1 LLNKTT
7 FKNMKNLKNVL
18 PILLLTSISFGALAQ
33 QPTVLASNKETEK
46 EDKDKKKKS
55 ASTDKVEAVVEE
67 PAAKKEDEEEPS
79 FTFSGSIDTYF
90 HSSFKTQNYVYGGY
104 APSTSFAD
112 LKGFSLGMVNLIAS
126 YSGEKAG
133 FVGDVVF
140 GPRGQ
145 AAVFGTASGQAIINQ
160 AYAYYKFSNKVTLNL
175 GQFNTFL
182 GYEVISPTVNFHYST
197 SYLFSWGPFNHT
209 GARLDFAFDNGM
221 VAKLAVMNPT
231 DIVEFNPVN
240 TYTLGAQIGKTTETG
255 GIWFNFLY
263 GDQDGKLEKDN
274 LQTDATSVG
283 KLFQADVTLGYNL
296 SETFYLGF
304 NASMQSTAVGEEESN
319 GNIIKSTGDPSSF
332 LGFAVYPKLAL
343 SDNFALGLR
352 AEYFSVKNSHLT
364 GVIGLDGNGDGNV
377 LEFTLSGNYKVGGL
391 TFIPE
396 VRIDKTSEDSFY
408 TVKNNNTEFKTLLP
422 TLNLAA
428 VYKF

>member
-1 LLNKTT
+1 
-7 FKNMKNLKNVL
+7 MKNLKNVL
-18 PILLLTSISFGALAQ
+18 PILLLTSISFTTLAQ
-33 QPTVLASNKETEK
+33 QPTVLASATEKETEK
-46 EDKDKKKKS
+46 EKKKK
-55 ASTDKVEAVVEE
+55 ASEKIEAIVEE
-67 PAAKKEDEEEPS
+67 PAAKKEDEEPA
-79 FTFSGSIDTYF
+79 FTFSGSIDTYL
-90 HSSFKTQNYVYGGY
+90 HSSFKTQNAFYGGAY

-126 YSGEKAG
+126 YAGEKAG
-133 FVGDVVF
+133 FVGDIVL

-160 AYAYYKFSNKVTLNL
+160 AYAYYKFSDKLTLNL

-209 GARLDFAFDNGM
+209 GARLDYAGENGF

-240 TYTLGAQIGKTTETG
+240 TYTLGAQLGKTSEKG
-255 GIWFNFLY
+255 GIWLNFLY
-263 GDQDGKLEKDN
+263 GDQDGTLDEIPQDGESAGN
-274 LQTDATSVG
+274 
-283 KLFQADVTLGYNL
+283 LFQADITLGYNL
-296 SETFYLGF
+296 TDKFYLGF
-304 NASMQSTAVGEEESN
+304 NASTQSTALGEELDNN
-319 GNIIKSTGDPSSF
+319 GDIVKATGKSSSF
-332 LGFAVYPKLAL
+332 TGFAIYPKLTV
-343 SDNFALGLR
+343 SESFAIGLR
-352 AEYFSVKNSHLT
+352 AEYFSVKNSHLE
-364 GVIGLDGNGDGNV
+364 IFGLDGNGDGSV
-377 LEFTLSGNYKVGGL
+377 TAFTLSGNYKVGGL

-396 VRIDKTSEDSFY
+396 FRVDMTSEDSFS
-408 TVKNNNTEFKTLLP
+408 TLSDSGVAEFKKMLP